1 RILLYILPV
10 VFLFSGLAFP
20 IGVMFYWLTSNI
32 WTMVQQA
39 LVIRTMPTPGSEA
52 ALAREAR
59 LAKRNR
65 GRMVDDATAIA
76 QAVEEEAAKPVT
88 TQRQQPVGKARAKK
102 QGGPKK

>member
-1 RILLYILPV
+1 V

-32 WTMVQQA
+32 WTMVQQW
-39 LVIRTMPTPGSEA
+39 LVIRNMPTPGSEA

-65 GRMVDDATAIA
+65 NRISDDAAALAEVI
-76 QAVEEEAAKPVT
+76 EEEPAKPVT
-88 TQRQQPVGKARAKK
+88 TQRQQPVGKTRAKK